1 MTADMVK
8 FRNKFIY
15 MHLCAIMADLLT
27 PDEAAMYLRL
37 PERKPYELVAQGAVP
52 CTKITGRW
60 LFPRAAHHPR

>member
-1 MTADMVK
+1 
-8 FRNKFIY
+8 

-27 PDEAAMYLRL
+27 LDEAAMYLRL